1 VSAWITFWLM
11 ACIVFFGAFALL
23 ALVVLPLGF
32 RDLLRLFRHLRQ
44 GGEETASGEET
55 SAEGS
60 AGTD

>member
-1 VSAWITFWLM
+1 MSGWITFWLM

-32 RDLLRLFRHLRQ
+32 RDLIRLFRHLRSE
-44 GGEETASGEET
+44 GEETASREGT